1 MYSHDGEI
9 QRAAGSGLRHRRA
22 DCRYADGLRAGEAD
36 GRDYIALLSCDED
49 GEPDPE
55 GEIYFYRYSEDADGN
70 PEIENIEDDEE
81 YEIATDVFD
90 EWLDEQEIGDDD

>member
-1 MYSHDGEI
+1 MANEEYSAEDVRVTIETDDETI
-9 QRAAGSGLRHRRA
+9 ECAIVTIF
-22 DCRYADGLRAGEAD
+22 EAD

-55 GEIYFYRYSEDADGN
+55 GEIYFYRYSEDEEGN